1 MPDKLT
7 FEKLKSAVS
16 GSAAAFRCRSRLQP
30 AGGEGDKVFPPT
42 YAGAVYAVEKRK
54 IPERDEPVQCVLL
67 DSVQSQANR
76 MEEALQ
82 IAVESGDLAI
92 PLIQVDF
99 SDYAPTGN
107 EEEDRENG
115 KFRDDLGKI
124 TSLQV
129 PHRLADA
136 ILRDSE
142 VEENDG
148 GQTKPVPFR
157 YSKIGKGIN
166 TASLRNATPIF
177 RLCPTAL
184 LFGMW
189 DSTGPK
195 GGLGAKFERAM
206 VSEVVGINA
215 SFGIKTASRIDPIIT
230 NTGAK
235 TRNIVLYQSKEEGR
249 IWTRDKAKAK
259 EKNKQPVKLGKEGK
273 VSEANLGNV
282 TPSFHEYGKGAKG
295 YDPLHEGSLEL
306 DYSIR
311 ANADVFRIQNR
322 SHADSRQARQGQIAP
337 GGVTVKYA
345 EQLTTLSLIALRRLS
360 FPVNGTAS
368 PEANQ
373 AGRTVLAALGLCAAT
388 LAFGSGMGLRS
399 RCSLW
404 PETAREWELL
414 DRPGE
419 DPQRFSLD
427 RSSALRLFADAVEDC
442 EENGLTWEKKPLTL
456 KPSDDLV
463 QLVRES
469 QELAVKK
476 GAEEE

>member
-1 MPDKLT
+1 MPDELT

-16 GSAAAFRCRSRLQP
+16 GSAAAFRCRSRLQL

-54 IPERDEPVQCVLL
+54 IPKRDEPVQCVLL

-82 IAVESGDLAI
+82 MAVDNKELAI

-206 VSEVVGINA
+206 VSEVVGIGA
-215 SFGIKTASRIDPIIT
+215 EIGDLLRGVRRDPLEIRAQAKVIIKGKDWR
-230 NTGAK
+230 
-235 TRNIVLYQSKEEGR
+235 V
-249 IWTRDKAKAK
+249 AK
-259 EKNKQPVKLGKEGK
+259 EGD
-273 VSEANLGNV
+273 
-282 TPSFHEYGKGAKG
+282 KGAVSPSKINHSSVPFPKQREKKTE
-295 YDPLHEGSLEL
+295 DNN
-306 DYSIR
+306 YS
-311 ANADVFRIQNR
+311 
-322 SHADSRQARQGQIAP
+322 
-337 GGVTVKYA
+337 GVTIEYA

-360 FPVNGTAS
+360 FPVNGPAS
-368 PEANQ
+368 AEANQ
-373 AGRTVLAALGLCAAT
+373 AGRAVLAALGLCAAT
-388 LAFGSGMGLRS
+388 LAFESGMGLRS
-399 RCSLW
+399 RCLLL
-404 PETAREWELL
+404 PETAPEWELL
-414 DRPGE
+414 DRPGK
-419 DPQRFSLD
+419 DPQGFSLD
-427 RSSALRLFADAVEDC
+427 RSSALRLVRDAADASKDAGLGWM
-442 EENGLTWEKKPLTL
+442 EEPLTL
-456 KPSDDLV
+456 KPSKKLV
-463 QLVRES
+463 ELVLKS
-469 QELAVKK
+469 QELAVKESTD
-476 GAEEE
+476 A

>member
-1 MPDKLT
+1 MPELT

-16 GSAAAFRCRSRLQP
+16 GSAAAFRCRNRLQP

-54 IPERDEPVQCVLL
+54 IPERPEPVPCVLL

-82 IAVESGDLAI
+82 MAVESKELAI

-107 EEEDRENG
+107 EEEDRKNG
-115 KFRDDLGKI
+115 KFRDDIGKI
-124 TSLQV
+124 TSLQL

-136 ILRDSE
+136 ILRDSQYAGM
-142 VEENDG
+142 D
-148 GQTKPVPFR
+148 FR
-157 YSKIGKGIN
+157 DPEHGKGKDID
-166 TASLRNATPIF
+166 TASLKNATPIF
-177 RLCPTAL
+177 QLCPTAL

-195 GGLGAKFERAM
+195 GGLGVKFERAM

-230 NTGAK
+230 STKG
-235 TRNIVLYQSKEEGR
+235 IVLYESKEGG
-249 IWTRDKAKAK
+249 WTLDKAEAK
-259 EKNKQPVKLGKEGK
+259 MKNNNPVKLGNDGK

-282 TPSFHEYGKGAKG
+282 TPSFHKYGKNPEGN
-295 YDPLHEGSLEL
+295 DPLHEGSLKL

-311 ANADVFRIQNR
+311 ADADVFSIRNR

-337 GGVTVKYA
+337 GGVTVEYA

-360 FPVNGTAS
+360 FPVNGRAS
-368 PEANQ
+368 NETNQ
-373 AGRTVLAALGLCAAT
+373 AGRAVLAALGLCAAT
-388 LAFGSGMGLRS
+388 LAFESGMGLRS
-399 RCSLW
+399 RCLLW
-404 PETAREWELL
+404 PDDALKWELL
-414 DRPGE
+414 DKPGQE
-419 DPQRFSLD
+419 PQQFSLD
-427 RSSALRLFADAVEDC
+427 RASALGLVQDAYAASKAAGLNWM
-442 EENGLTWEKKPLTL
+442 EEPLTL
-456 KPSDDLV
+456 KPSKELVDLV
-463 QLVRES
+463 CRS
-469 QELAVKK
+469 QELAVGEK
-476 GAEEE
+476 GGDK

>member
-1 MPDKLT
+1 MPNELT

-16 GSAAAFRCRSRLQP
+16 GSAAAFRCRNKLQP

-54 IPERDEPVQCVLL
+54 IPNENEPVPCVLL

-82 IAVESGDLAI
+82 MAVDGGELAI

-107 EEEDRENG
+107 EEEDRKNE

-148 GQTKPVPFR
+148 GQTKPVGFR
-157 YSKIGKGIN
+157 KSKIGKDIN
-166 TASLRNATPIF
+166 TASLKNATPIF
-177 RLCPTAL
+177 QLCPTAL

-195 GGLGAKFERAM
+195 GGLGVKFERAM
-206 VSEVVGINA
+206 VSEVVGI
-215 SFGIKTASRIDPIIT
+215 
-230 NTGAK
+230 GAK
-235 TRNIVLYQSKEEGR
+235 IGDLLRGVR
-249 IWTRDKAKAK
+249 RDPLEIRAEAKVIKKVGDWRPAK
-259 EKNKQPVKLGKEGK
+259 ENERGAVSPSKINHSSVPFPEQRNKKTDDNNY
-273 VSEANLGNV
+273 SA
-282 TPSFHEYGKGAKG
+282 GATI
-295 YDPLHEGSLEL
+295 E
-306 DYSIR
+306 
-311 ANADVFRIQNR
+311 
-322 SHADSRQARQGQIAP
+322 
-337 GGVTVKYA
+337 YA

-360 FPVNGTAS
+360 FPVNGTES
-368 PEANQ
+368 NEANQ
-373 AGRTVLAALGLCAAT
+373 AGRAVLAALGLCAAT
-388 LAFGSGMGLRS
+388 LAFESGMGLRS
-399 RCSLW
+399 RCLLW
-404 PETAREWELL
+404 PETATKWELL
-414 DRPGE
+414 DKPGQE
-419 DPQRFSLD
+419 PQRFSLD
-427 RSSALRLFADAVEDC
+427 RSSALRLVQDAAAVSKSAGLGWM
-442 EENGLTWEKKPLTL
+442 EEPLTL
-456 KPSDDLV
+456 KPSKELV
-463 QLVRES
+463 KLVRKS